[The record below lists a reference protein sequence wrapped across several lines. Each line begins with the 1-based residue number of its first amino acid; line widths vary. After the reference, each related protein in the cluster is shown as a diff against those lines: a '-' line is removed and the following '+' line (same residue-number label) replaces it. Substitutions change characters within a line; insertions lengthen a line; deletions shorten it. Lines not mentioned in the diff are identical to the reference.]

1 VDPKIACREAPSGR
15 ETHVAAGAPMTEAFA
30 VQQAAVIAILAMID
44 CRIVLRSSAI
54 RIASAEPWVFRVPR
68 PVAAAVREPPGRRL
82 VSQFVECFQASRSG
96 RRVLSW
102 STRHAVRWL
111 RPRCA
116 SCSTRGRQ
124 SAARFLSQHEVAT
137 AFERGWSR
145 LKNGELLDA
154 AELEGFGHTV
164 TTDSKL
170 KSQQNLA
177 ARRIAIVV
185 LLSTSWPRIERAL
198 HAVVAAVNG
207 RFARH
212 LHGSRD
218 SVG

>member
-1 VDPKIACREAPSGR
+1 MR
-15 ETHVAAGAPMTEAFA
+15 
-30 VQQAAVIAILAMID
+30 ILFD
-44 CRIVLRSSAI
+44 QGTPVPLRDS
-54 RIASAEPWVFRVPR
+54 
-68 PVAAAVREPPGRRL
+68 
-82 VSQFVECFQASRSG
+82 
-96 RRVLSW
+96 
-102 STRHAVRWL
+102 
-111 RPRCA
+111 
-116 SCSTRGRQ
+116 
-124 SAARFLSQHEVAT
+124 LSQHEVAT

-154 AELEGFGHTV
+154 AELEGFGILV

-207 RFARH
+207 ASP
-212 LHGSRD
+212 GTYME
-218 SVG
+218 VEIP